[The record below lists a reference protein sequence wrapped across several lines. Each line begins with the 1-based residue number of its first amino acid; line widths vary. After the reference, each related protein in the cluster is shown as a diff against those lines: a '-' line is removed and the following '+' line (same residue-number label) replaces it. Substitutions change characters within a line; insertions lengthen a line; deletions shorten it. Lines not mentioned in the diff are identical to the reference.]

1 MNVKI
6 ITSLLLLATPHLY
19 FQGKHAKAN
28 AGDTSTIEEGEM
40 DPSLGTLDRKA
51 QKAKDAL
58 NAAGNVLHNPDAIDE
73 VKEELYKGGKGRV
86 LFFFII
92 FLVNVCL
99 GKIFIG
105 VLSFSM
111 YHIILDSQYE
121 YIFQFATFIF

>member
-1 MNVKI
+1 MI
-6 ITSLLLLATPHLY
+6 HYHSLKFKKKSSFSLVASPHLY

-28 AGDTSTIEEGEM
+28 AGDTSAIEEGEM
-40 DPSLGTLDRKA
+40 DPSLGTLDRNA

-105 VLSFSM
+105 VSFYSI
-111 YHIILDSQYE
+111 Y
-121 YIFQFATFIF
+121 

>member
-1 MNVKI
+1 M
-6 ITSLLLLATPHLY
+6 Y

-28 AGDTSTIEEGEM
+28 AGDTSTVEEGEM
-40 DPSLGTLDRKA
+40 DPSLGTLDRNA

-105 VLSFSM
+105 VLSFLC
-111 YHIILDSQYE
+111 IILNFRQP
-121 YIFQFATFIF
+121 I

>member
-1 MNVKI
+1 M
-6 ITSLLLLATPHLY
+6 SSFLLLATFHLY

-28 AGDTSTIEEGEM
+28 AGDTSAIEEGEM
-40 DPSLGTLDRKA
+40 DPSLGTLDRNA

-105 VLSFSM
+105 VLFYSI

-121 YIFQFATFIF
+121 YIF

>member
-1 MNVKI
+1 M
-6 ITSLLLLATPHLY
+6 Y

-28 AGDTSTIEEGEM
+28 AGDTSAIEEGEM

-99 GKIFIG
+99 GKIFMV
-105 VLSFSM
+105 VLLGNLK
-111 YHIILDSQYE
+111 ILDSQYE
-121 YIFQFATFIF
+121 YIF

>member
-1 MNVKI
+1 M
-6 ITSLLLLATPHLY
+6 Y

-105 VLSFSM
+105 VLFYSI
-111 YHIILDSQYE
+111 HHKILDSQYE